1 MHNRLLH
8 LIVKNSKLLESYGT
22 FFCVTNICQLD
33 VVTLCPQG
41 DCLFLEWAT
50 FQPKHYVAA
59 IPLLESSWISLVRL
73 WTSVES
79 RYEVITVSIFFSQK
93 TEIALNLQFENL

>member
-59 IPLLESSWISLVRL
+59 ILLLRKLLDQSCTPVD
-73 WTSVES
+73 
-79 RYEVITVSIFFSQK
+79 FC
-93 TEIALNLQFENL
+93 